1 MANRDHPCRV
11 LFDELCGLSQVY
23 SLSPPACFMSDL
35 YVNSRLTIAEKE
47 ITITAARSSG
57 PGGQNVNKVNSKITL
72 RWSPS
77 KCQDLN
83 SQWCRRLITRYGN
96 RINREGELVLHSE
109 QYRDQGR
116 NLADVRQKLISMLL
130 ECQSAPKSRKATRPT
145 RASQR
150 RRLDQKTRQS
160 EKKQNRRRPQ
170 RDE

>member
-1 MANRDHPCRV
+1 MA
-11 LFDELCGLSQVY
+11 
-23 SLSPPACFMSDL
+23 DL

-57 PGGQNVNKVNSKITL
+57 PGGQNVNKVNTKITL

-77 KCQDLN
+77 QCPELN
-83 SQWCRRLITRYGN
+83 SSWCRRFVTRHGN

-116 NLADVRQKLISMLL
+116 NLADVRQKLVDMLL
-130 ECQSAPKSRKATRPT
+130 ECQSAPKPRKATRPT

-150 RRLDQKTRQS
+150 RRLDQKSRQS
-160 EKKQNRRRPQ
+160 QKKLNRRRPS